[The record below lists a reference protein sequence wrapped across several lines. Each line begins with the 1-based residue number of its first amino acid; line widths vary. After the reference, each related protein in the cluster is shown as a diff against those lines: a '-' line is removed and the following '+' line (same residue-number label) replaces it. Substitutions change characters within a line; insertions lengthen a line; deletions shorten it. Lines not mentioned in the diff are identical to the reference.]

1 MCKEL
6 HHLMNLE
13 ELLDTLHPDAKR
25 AVQVQLKRYEEEIEN
40 LQRDNSDTDATFNQL
55 EDDIDRLNSEI
66 DYLNETIAGLEE
78 QLR

>member
-6 HHLMNLE
+6 YHLMSLE

-25 AVQVQLKRYEEEIEN
+25 AVQVQLKRYEEEI
-40 LQRDNSDTDATFNQL
+40 
-55 EDDIDRLNSEI
+55 
-66 DYLNETIAGLEE
+66 DYLNETITGLEE

>member
-6 HHLMNLE
+6 YHLMNLE

-40 LQRDNSDTDATFNQL
+40 LQRSNSDTDATFNQL

-66 DYLNETIAGLEE
+66 DYLNETITGLEE

>member
-6 HHLMNLE
+6 YHLMNLE
-13 ELLDTLHPDAKR
+13 ELLDTLHPEAKR

-40 LQRDNSDTDATFNQL
+40 LQRSNSDTDATFNQL

-66 DYLNETIAGLEE
+66 DYLNETIADLEE

>member
-1 MCKEL
+1 MCKAL
-6 HHLMNLE
+6 CHLMNLE

-40 LQRDNSDTDATFNQL
+40 LQRGNSDTDATFNQL

>member
-6 HHLMNLE
+6 YHLMNLE

-40 LQRDNSDTDATFNQL
+40 LQRSNSDTDATFNQL

-66 DYLNETIAGLEE
+66 DYLNETISDLEE
-78 QLR
+78 QLG